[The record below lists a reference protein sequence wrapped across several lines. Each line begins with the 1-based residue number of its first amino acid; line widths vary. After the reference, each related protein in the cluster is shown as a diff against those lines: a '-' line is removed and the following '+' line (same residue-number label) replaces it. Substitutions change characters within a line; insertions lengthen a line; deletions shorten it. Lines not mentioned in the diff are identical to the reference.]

1 MPTAISQ
8 VLWPLK
14 LSHRLVEIK
23 WDHIRLQYHGITR
36 PQPEN
41 QLKMAK
47 NFINKFNRFSTFT
60 FILKHCAAFNFDSF
74 AVEEVCFNFVALQ
87 FYNAIVAVSTPT
99 SNCDELY
106 ATKRAESIQ

>member
-1 MPTAISQ
+1 MGSHQITISRYYETSTG
-8 VLWPLK
+8 K
-14 LSHRLVEIK
+14 S
-23 WDHIRLQYHGITR
+23 
-36 PQPEN
+36 
-41 QLKMAK
+41 AK
-47 NFINKFNRFSTFT
+47 NGFILSKKFNIFIIFT

-74 AVEEVCFNFVALQ
+74 AVEEVCFTFVALQ